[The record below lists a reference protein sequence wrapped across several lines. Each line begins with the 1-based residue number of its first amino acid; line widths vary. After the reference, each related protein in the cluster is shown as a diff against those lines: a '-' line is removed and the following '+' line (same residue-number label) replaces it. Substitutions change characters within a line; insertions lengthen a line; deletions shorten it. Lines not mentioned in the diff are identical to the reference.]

1 MSENPDVVI
10 TEEDEEVEF
19 KVFENTSHSL
29 VATREL
35 ENMRLAGELLDCNL
49 QVSLHL
55 KHIKFGIIH
64 FIKTHKDV
72 E

>member
-10 TEEDEEVEF
+10 NEEEEEDEF

-35 ENMRLAGELLDCNL
+35 ENMRLTGELLDCNL

>member
-10 TEEDEEVEF
+10 NEEEEDEF

-35 ENMRLAGELLDCNL
+35 QNMRLTGELLDCNL

-55 KHIKFGIIH
+55 KHIKFGIIQ
-64 FIKTHKDV
+64 FMQ
-72 E
+72 